1 VTIVVRPTEAGMPVN
16 EGAVAAATADPVGGN
31 NVDTETTTV
40 EEPPPPPVL
49 DDFKCYETRQLGT
62 RFDPRQ
68 VVLTDQFH
76 TQRVN
81 VVRPEAFCNPVDK
94 NGEGISDANV
104 HLTCYQISDVRGDE
118 FPAFPRQRVEASD
131 QFGTH
136 TLLLRSIRT
145 LCLPSSKS
153 AAGETPGPPPTNADH
168 FKCYTTRQ
176 VGTRFD
182 SRQVV
187 LSDQFNTERVNVARP
202 EAFCTPVDKNG
213 EGIQDPTAHLT
224 CYRIRDVRGD
234 EFPAFQRRRLEA
246 SDQFGTH
253 SLLARE
259 TRTLCLPSSKTVL

>member
-1 VTIVVRPTEAGMPVN
+1 VN
-16 EGAVAAATADPVGGN
+16 EGAVASATADPVGGN
-31 NVDTETTTV
+31 NVDAETTTV
-40 EEPPPPPVL
+40 EPVPPPTL
-49 DDFKCYETRQLGT
+49 NDFKCYSTRQLGT

-68 VVLTDQFH
+68 VVLTDQFI

-81 VVRPEAFCNPVDK
+81 VVRPRAFCTPADK
-94 NGEGISDANV
+94 NGEGISAANV
-104 HLTCYQISDVRGDE
+104 HLTCYQISDVRSDE
-118 FPAFPRQRVEASD
+118 FPAFTRQRVEASD

-136 TLLLRSIRT
+136 TLLLRAIRT

-153 AAGETPGPPPTNADH
+153 PAGETPGPPPTNADH

-176 VGTRFD
+176 LGTRFN

-187 LSDQFNTERVNVARP
+187 LSDQFNTERVNVVRP

-213 EGIQDPTAHLT
+213 EGIQAPTAHLT

-234 EFPAFQRRRLEA
+234 EFPRFKEQRIEA
-246 SDQFGTH
+246 GDQFGSH

-259 TRTLCLPSSKTVL
+259 TRTLCLPSTKTVLGSRDALRTVSST

>member
-1 VTIVVRPTEAGMPVN
+1 MPLN
-16 EGAVAAATADPVGGN
+16 EGAVTSATADPVGGN

-40 EEPPPPPVL
+40 DEPPPSL
-49 DDFKCYETRQLGT
+49 DDFKCYTTRQLGT

-68 VVLTDQFH
+68 VVLTDQFN
-76 TQRVN
+76 TERVN

-118 FPAFPRQRVEASD
+118 FPAFTRQRVETSD

-136 TLLLRSIRT
+136 TLLLRKIKT

-153 AAGETPGPPPTNADH
+153 PAGETPGPPPTSVDH

-176 VGTRFD
+176 LGTRFD

-187 LSDQFNTERVNVARP
+187 LTDQFNTERVNVVEP
-202 EAFCTPVDKNG
+202 EAFCNPVDKNG
-213 EGIQDPTAHLT
+213 QGIQDPTAHLT

-234 EFPAFQRRRLEA
+234 EFPRFREQRVEA
-246 SDQFGTH
+246 GDQFGTN

-259 TRTLCLPSSKTVL
+259 TSTLCLPSSKTVL